1 MRISNGVVA
10 VVLVGAITGLRA
22 DEASRPDLSGPWR
35 LDPAQSEDAR
45 AKLRELRGDRGDRPR
60 GGGRMGGGGGGRP
73 PGGGLGG
80 GRGGPGGGRPEGM
93 REGLGELL
101 DAPPALTVTQTATEI
116 TVLEEDGRL
125 RALHPDGRAYKDS
138 LGREVK
144 TRWSA
149 AGELV
154 TETKGGR
161 GKMVETFAVS
171 KDPARLSVTLLLDL
185 RGQPI
190 AIRRVYLRPEAAP
203 AAPMTG
209 ELPPPAPPVR
219 P

>member
-10 VVLVGAITGLRA
+10 VVLAAAMTAARA
-22 DEASRPDLSGPWR
+22 DEPSRPDLSGPWR

-60 GGGRMGGGGGGRP
+60 GGRRMGGGGGGRP
-73 PGGGLGG
+73 D
-80 GRGGPGGGRPEGM
+80 GM
-93 REGLGELL
+93 REGLGEWL

-138 LGREVK
+138 SGREVK

-161 GKMVETFAVS
+161 RNVVETFAVS

-185 RGQPI
+185 RGQPVV
-190 AIRRVYLRPEAAP
+190 IRRVYLRPEAAP

-219 P
+219 PR